1 MPKIVDKKE
10 LKKELLDYYGTAMFN
25 GSPAAVMELG
35 KVERADDEELLEIA
49 IKNGINLD
57 RYKR

>member
-1 MPKIVDKKE
+1 MPKIVNKKE

-25 GSPAAVMELG
+25 GFPAAVMELG